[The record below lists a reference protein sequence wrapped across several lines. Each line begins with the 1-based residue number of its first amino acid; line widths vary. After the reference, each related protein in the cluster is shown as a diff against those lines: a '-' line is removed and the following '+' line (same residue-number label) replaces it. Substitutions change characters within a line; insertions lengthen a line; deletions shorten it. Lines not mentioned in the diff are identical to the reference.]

1 MPPSIELY
9 GSLIAAGFF
18 GAWLAVRTFAR
29 RADPVL
35 LPTAA
40 LLSSL
45 GFAVIWRLQPD
56 LAVEQVIWL
65 GVGLVAFVLTLV
77 LVRDDR
83 MLDAYT
89 YTIGLAGL
97 VMLLLPDRSGHRQ
110 DDQRGAALG
119 GDRAAARSSPR
130 SSARS

>member
-1 MPPSIELY
+1 M
-9 GSLIAAGFF
+9 
-18 GAWLAVRTFAR
+18 VRRFAR

-40 LLSSL
+40 LLAGLGYAMISGSTRIWPPSSSR
-45 GFAVIWRLQPD
+45 GWF
-56 LAVEQVIWL
+56 
-65 GVGLVAFVLTLV
+65 GLRGVLTLS

-97 VMLLLPDRSGHRQ
+97 VLLLLPIVPGLGRTIN
-110 DDQRGAALG
+110 GARLWVAS
-119 GDRAAARSSPR
+119 DPSRSSPR
-130 SSARS
+130 SSARC